1 MRAVLVRS
9 TLVAAVLTGWTG
21 TAGAQSFELD
31 KRLRD
36 CLREQAHKHQGAASP
51 RGDLKQ
57 VAGQLLGSCADD
69 ARAWMR
75 VCRTWGSETDCA
87 RATDVRA
94 VGALQDGAGHAKG
107 H

>member
-1 MRAVLVRS
+1 MRAALVRS
-9 TLVAAVLTGWTG
+9 ALLLAALTGWSVP
-21 TAGAQSFELD
+21 AGAQSFELD

-36 CLREQAHKHQGAASP
+36 CLREQAHRQQATPSP
-51 RGDLKQ
+51 KGDLKQ
-57 VAGQLLGSCADD
+57 AAGQLLGQCADD
-69 ARAWMR
+69 TRAWLR

-94 VGALQDGAGHAKG
+94 VSALQDGAGPAG